1 MAKANLSKS
10 GMQKER
16 ENLKLYRKV
25 LPSLDLK
32 RRQLMGEQKRAESEL
47 DNLKRQIDDLKSGVA
62 KQLPMLGARSADI
75 TGIVT
80 IKAVHEKI
88 ENVVGVKLP
97 AFESIDFE
105 IRDYSKLGKP
115 HWVDLV
121 IRRLQEHAELDA
133 RYNIMA
139 GRVSHL
145 DKAVRK
151 VTQRINLFQK
161 ILIPQ
166 AEENIRRIRI
176 FLADRERAAVVQSK
190 IAKAKGRQRRKD
202 SQIL

>member
-32 RRQLMGEQKRAESEL
+32 RRQLLGEQKRAEIEFAEL
-47 DNLKRQIDDLKSGVA
+47 KKQIDDLKSAVA
-62 KQLPMLGARSADI
+62 KQVPMLGARSADI
-75 TGIVT
+75 TGIVA
-80 IKAVHEKI
+80 IKAVHDKI

-121 IRRLQEHAELDA
+121 IRRLQEYAELDT

-139 GRVSHL
+139 ERVSL
-145 DKAVRK
+145 LAKAVRK

-161 ILIPQ
+161 ILIPK
-166 AEENIRRIRI
+166 AEENIRRILI

-190 IAKAKGRQRRKD
+190 IAKAKGRQRRED
-202 SQIL
+202 SQIP